1 MRFPLF
7 VDAVARRA
15 QLRPE
20 QAAAIS
26 RAVLRT
32 VAERVQAGEADDLA
46 AQLPDE
52 LSAYLDESTGPT
64 GVEQAG
70 TFGPVEFLRRVADR
84 AGVEPATAQ
93 VGVRAVFATLRE
105 AVTVGEF
112 EDLMAQL
119 PGRLTRGVEPP
130 EPGPRD
136 G

>member
-15 QLRPE
+15 QLRPD

-52 LSAYLDESTGPT
+52 LSAYLGGPAGPA

-70 TFGPVEFLRRVADR
+70 TFGPVEFLHRVADR
-84 AGVEPATAQ
+84 AGVEAATAQ

-119 PGRLTRGVEPP
+119 PDSLTRGADPAPP
-130 EPGPRD
+130 GTHD

>member
-15 QLRPE
+15 ELRPD

-32 VAERVQAGEADDLA
+32 VAERVQAGEAEDLA
-46 AQLPDE
+46 AQLPDD
-52 LSAYLDESTGPT
+52 LSAYLAGPA
-64 GVEQAG
+64 EAG
-70 TFGPVEFLRRVADR
+70 AERPDTFGPLEFLRRVAER

-93 VGVRAVFATLRE
+93 VGVRAVFATLRD

-112 EDLMAQL
+112 QDLVAQL
-119 PGRLTRGVEPP
+119 PESFTRGIDPSPP
-130 EPGPRD
+130 RPYD

>member
-32 VAERVQAGEADDLA
+32 VAERVQTGEADDLA

-64 GVEQAG
+64 GVARAG

-112 EDLMAQL
+112 EDLMSQL
-119 PGRLTRGVEPP
+119 PGRLTRGIEPP

>member
-15 QLRPE
+15 ELRPE

-32 VAERVQAGEADDLA
+32 VAERVRAGEADDLA
-46 AQLPDE
+46 AQFPDD
-52 LSAYLDESTGPT
+52 LSAYLTGPAD
-64 GVEQAG
+64 AG
-70 TFGPVEFLRRVADR
+70 RPDTFGPLEFLRRVAER

-105 AVTVGEF
+105 TVTVGEF
-112 EDLMAQL
+112 QDLVAQL
-119 PGRLTRGVEPP
+119 PESFTRGVDRSPP
-130 EPGPRD
+130 RRYDE
-136 G
+136 